1 MEENNTF
8 IIDSNIIIYSS
19 KWDYEFI
26 RRWIQNKDIG
36 VSDVSRIEVLGYEK
50 LRRENKDYFS
60 ILFKKFRTFPIDE
73 QVILKSIA
81 LRQTKQMS
89 LGDSIIAA
97 TSLTRNF
104 PLLTANSKD
113 FQHIEGLELIDL
125 NKIQDET

>member
-19 KWDYEFI
+19 KKDYEFV

-81 LRQTKQMS
+81 LRQTKNMI
-89 LGDSIIAA
+89 LGDSIIAD

-113 FQHIEGLELIDL
+113 FQHIEDLELIDL
-125 NKIQDET
+125 TELQDGT

>member
-19 KWDYEFI
+19 KRDYEFV

-81 LRQTKQMS
+81 LRQTKNMS

-113 FQHIEGLELIDL
+113 FQHIEDLELIDL
-125 NKIQDET
+125 TELQDGT

>member
-19 KWDYEFI
+19 KKDYEFV

-81 LRQTKQMS
+81 LRQTKNMS

-113 FQHIEGLELIDL
+113 FQHIEDLELIDL
-125 NKIQDET
+125 TELQDGT